1 MSARRRWGLLV
12 TVGIGLLLVA
22 LDNSVLYTALPT
34 LTEQLGAS
42 TTQGLWII
50 NAYPLVVAGLLL
62 GSGTLGD
69 RVGHRRMFFWGL
81 VIFGSAS
88 LAAAF
93 APTAEALI
101 AGRAVLGIG
110 AAAMMPATLALIRI
124 TFADPRERNIAIAV
138 WGSLA
143 VVGAALGPILGGALL
158 QYFWWGSIFLIN
170 VPVVIGALIAVSIIA
185 PPNVRNPDKSWDAVS
200 SAQIMIGLVGTVLTI
215 KELAHSPQNW
225 PLIGGAVLAA
235 AVGFTLFARRQR
247 RLPEPLLD
255 FGLFRN
261 PAFTAGVIAAAGA
274 MFAIAGVEL
283 LTTQRFQL
291 VDGMTPLRAGVLVA
305 LVAIGSLPT
314 SLIGGAVVHRTGMF
328 PLIAGGLGVAAVGV
342 VAVIGA
348 VHTDSVAAVVG
359 GLLMTGAGLGATM
372 SVASIAIVGNAPAPR
387 AGMASSMEEVSY
399 EFGSLTAVA
408 LLGSLLTVVYSATL
422 RVPAGSPAGV
432 EGQSLTTIL
441 AEGGGSPIVVA
452 AREAFDNG
460 YSLAMAVA
468 AAVLVAASVATGV
481 LLRRRPATS
490 EVTREYASVH

>member
-50 NAYPLVVAGLLL
+50 NAYPLVAAGLLL

-69 RVGHRRMFFWGL
+69 RVGHRRMFVWGL
-81 VIFGSAS
+81 VIFGGAS
-88 LAAAF
+88 LAAAW

-110 AAAMMPATLALIRI
+110 AAVMMPATLALIRI
-124 TFADPRERNIAIAV
+124 TFEDPRERNVAIAV

-158 QYFWWGSIFLIN
+158 EFFWWGSIFLIN
-170 VPVVIGALIAVSIIA
+170 VPVVVAALIAVAIIA
-185 PPNVRNPDKSWDAVS
+185 PPNRQNPDKTWDAVS
-200 SAQIMIGLVGTVLTI
+200 SAQIMVGLVGTVLVI

-225 PLIGGAVLAA
+225 QLIVGALIA
-235 AVGFTLFARRQR
+235 AVAGFTLFARRQR
-247 RLPEPLLD
+247 RLTVPLLD

-261 PAFTAGVIAAAGA
+261 PAFTAGVIAAACA

-283 LTTQRFQL
+283 LTTQRLQL
-291 VDGMTPLRAGVLVA
+291 VEGLSPLHAGLLVA
-305 LVAIGSLPT
+305 LVALGSLPT
-314 SLIGGAVVHRTGMF
+314 SLVGGAVVHRTGMF
-328 PLIAGGLGVAAVGV
+328 PLIAGGLAVASVGV
-342 VAVIGA
+342 I
-348 VHTDSVAAVVG
+348 AVVG
-359 GLLMTGAGLGATM
+359 AVRADSLVAVVIGLLIAGAGLGATI

-408 LLGSLLTVVYSATL
+408 LLGSLLTFVYSATL
-422 RVPAGSPAGV
+422 RLPTGSAAELTDRPMASLLTDGASPAM
-432 EGQSLTTIL
+432 
-441 AEGGGSPIVVA
+441 AAA
-452 AREAFDNG
+452 ARAAFDNG
-460 YSLAMAVA
+460 YTLSMALAATVLAVGA
-468 AAVLVAASVATGV
+468 LATGL
-481 LLRRRPATS
+481 LLRRPAGS
-490 EVTREYASVH
+490 QATREYASVH